1 MPLIESWLNN
11 RTFSGYKISDSG
23 DAFSCGEYSCTV
35 VFGPTNVFEDEL
47 ALIKLLGVY
56 SLTCKIN

>member
-1 MPLIESWLNN
+1 MNN
-11 RTFSGYKISDSG
+11 CTFSGYKIAASG

-35 VFGPTNVFEDEL
+35 VFGPTKVCEDEL